1 MKKFNKF
8 MAVAMSAAML
18 ATQGMPVFASSF
30 IGGEEGNANL
40 LAYDV
45 TTVVVPTTLKV
56 ALNPFGYTVNMR
68 YTKVADT
75 SGKPVADT
83 VYYTLSDG
91 KYSVAE
97 LDTTAVFPAGTDYY
111 TVAAADESTAQIV
124 SLNYGIVN
132 KSTKDMIVTVDIGVT
147 QNTDNTSG
155 KKPITF
161 VGTGEEATAVGS
173 TYGTEDGTAEKD
185 SLNMF
190 LKVQTAKALPTAN
203 TYAKATAY
211 DAGTVYYERNEA
223 GKYSIATTNATDG
236 KVDTEANFKKG
247 TYFEPATAI
256 GTEIQAYELSDVKME
271 ASDKGEVVFEQGQDY
286 KAKAKVGYKLS
297 TATYAP
303 KKGTVIDF
311 NTTQADLKDAM
322 ELTAIGG
329 VTGFTL
335 SGAMNTNTNW
345 TMANTT
351 ALKFVP
357 TYTISDDAAN
367 VHYNN
372 DGDAANTEPYN
383 QALLSQAPSAAATQ
397 KVLKAGD
404 PAIITVNLGAGD
416 KAATGVAKFVN
427 KSNGN
432 DFLALGVATYADG
445 KITIAGADDV
455 NYLITNTDKR
465 EFTITFDDETP
476 TTVDVTLDE
485 KD

>member
-56 ALNPFGYTVNMR
+56 ALNPFRYTVNMR
-68 YTKVADT
+68 YTKDDHAATD
-75 SGKPVADT
+75 KPDADT

-97 LDTTAVFPAGTDYY
+97 LDTTAVFPADTDYY
-111 TVAAADESTAQIV
+111 TVDAADQSTAQIV

-147 QNTDNTSG
+147 QNTDNTAG

-203 TYAKATAY
+203 TFKKATTY
-211 DAGTVYYERNEA
+211 NSSTVYYERNEA
-223 GKYSIATTNATDG
+223 GKYSIHGTDG
-236 KVDTEANFKKG
+236 KIDTEANFKKG
-247 TYFEPATAI
+247 TYFVPDTVI
-256 GTEIQAYELSDVKME
+256 GTEIQAYELSDVTME

-286 KAKAKVGYKLS
+286 KAKATVGYKLS

-311 NTTQADLKDAM
+311 NTTQADLKNAM
-322 ELTAIGG
+322 ELTTIGG

-367 VHYNN
+367 VQYNN
-372 DGDAANTEPYN
+372 EGNAADTEPYN
-383 QALLSQAPSAAATQ
+383 QALLRRAPSAAATQ
-397 KVLKAGD
+397 AVLKAGD
-404 PAIITVNLGAGD
+404 PAVITVNLGFGD
-416 KAATGVAKFVN
+416 LAATGVTSFVN
-427 KSNGN
+427 KTNGY
-432 DFLALGVATYADG
+432 DYIGTGMATYADG
-445 KITIAGADDV
+445 KITISGAADI
-455 NYLITNTDKR
+455 NYLIDTTDAR
-465 EFTITFDDETP
+465 TFTITFDEG
-476 TTVDVTLDE
+476 TTVDVTLGE
-485 KD
+485 KS